1 MTRLIYIGFG
11 LLYTLESVHGHG
23 YMTGPRSRNWLA
35 FQETVWWPQTEN
47 DPQPETCPH
56 CLNRGGSLAECGIAQ
71 EMRNYDT
78 PKNALGGPMPTN
90 IQATFTQ
97 GQDVIVNVTLT
108 AHHKGHFEFAVCAIS
123 SGEVPTKECFGQN
136 KLTFVEDL
144 IYGANYDPNYPYR
157 AYVAPVDVVVDG
169 EYVPNYGTTEGL
181 MDFSFKMRLPPN
193 VYGDLVL
200 LQWYYLTANTCIHN
214 GYAEYNW
221 PDGWRDDSLSA
232 SLCGDVSPDGDGGP
246 EQFWNC
252 AETRIMAN
260 SDASFSGSNPTSLPT
275 IAVQTASVAIPVS
288 LPTASTIASYMSQPQ
303 VSRTD
308 REKTIVGYYASWQWY
323 DRNKLAA
330 PENMDFT
337 KLQRVNYAFF
347 QTDTNGNLWG
357 TDSWGDPNVLFG
369 PYNWNPSQGSE
380 QYCSWDSPTDR
391 PCNYHTYEQGLIYL
405 VHAAGAEIYPS
416 IGGWT
421 LSDPFPAMAADS
433 TARAN
438 FAQNCVDLIK
448 AYNFDGI
455 DIDWEY
461 PGFEEHSGTAND
473 KANFRLLLDDVR
485 SKLDELGEQMAH
497 VASTL
502 SELNLMTYDFH
513 GAFSETTGTNAPLY
527 YQGWGEVG
535 FSVHDCVQNWLAG
548 GGTRDK
554 INIGLPFYGRSF
566 AGATGLNE
574 PHSGADQA
582 VWGIDDGTPQYFNIV
597 AQLPSMTHIW
607 DKASWTDWAYFESGG
622 SVSFDSEN
630 AICAKTQYA
639 IENNLHGFIIWE
651 LSGDVMARFVETFLL
666 SCSLCRAVRAHFFF
680 CCEQEDL
687 STPLLDV
694 VNKKVADSSYSCG
707 EPGYSPEEVDTSA
720 ASTFTSSSVTNAV
733 QPPADF
739 TSGRPDA
746 FAPMTYPSP
755 TVISA
760 PQPTS
765 DSTSGTPDYIEESS
779 PYSVGIPSE
788 TDPLGGVQP
797 SPVPVTPNYL
807 DNDPG
812 GINTNGGVQ
821 SPLSTSTLLR
831 CRDDDS
837 SSTSKSKS
845 VPLSYS
851 YELHRHPSSS
861 AIEAMVDVKTS
872 MLNDLALY
880 LGCERASSSSASRI
894 LSSHLRKSLTET
906 IQDYIVAILSH
917 PSDMQNENSPCSVA
931 ANIDSPSVCDSM
943 IGSIT
948 LFFDINTPASVLKD
962 VPSEAIY
969 LLQTGMGSGRYESP
983 KVLKVIF
990 IDDLIV
996 SSLESDV
1003 NANMVVASPESGGT
1017 STSTIVAI
1025 ILGILLI
1032 VLTGV
1037 AQLLFFNR
1045 SKRSVQ
1051 GMQCQA
1057 ENSVTSSVSQVEE
1070 VWKKALHTYDHEN
1083 AFVPV
1088 GGYVV
1093 TISSNSSD
1101 NCSDA
1106 GSKVEL
1112 SQDVELHMHAVT
1124 FDKATR
1130 GSDPP
1135 DSHHKEV
1142 TDTLTHNEDYCISTS
1157 KDCDESALTEDN
1169 ALESPRELKNL
1180 ASMSIAELKKELE
1193 IYDVDFS
1200 NLIEKQEFVD
1210 AIEFERKRRSTTEPG
1225 DF

>member
-1 MTRLIYIGFG
+1 MTRAMVIGVG
-11 LLYTLESVHGHG
+11 LLSALESANGHG
-23 YMTGPRSRNWLA
+23 YLTGPRSRNLLA
-35 FQETVWWPQTEN
+35 FEETVWWPQTEN

-56 CLNRGGSLAECGIAQ
+56 CLNRGGTLAECGIAQ

-108 AHHKGHFEFAVCAIS
+108 AHHKGHFEFAACVIS
-123 SGEVPTKECFGQN
+123 SGELPTKECFGQN

-144 IYGANYDPNYPYR
+144 IYGANYDPNYPHR
-157 AYVAPVDVVVDG
+157 AYIAPVDFVVDG
-169 EYVPNYGTTEGL
+169 QYVPNYGTTEGL
-181 MDFSFKMRLPPN
+181 MDFSFKMRLPSN

-200 LQWYYLTANTCIHN
+200 LQWYYLTANSCIHD

-221 PDGWRDDSLSA
+221 PEGWRDDSMSA
-232 SLCGDVSPDGDGGP
+232 SLCGDISPDGDWGP

-252 AETRIMAN
+252 AETRILAN
-260 SDASFSGSNPTSLPT
+260 SDESFRSSNPTSHPT
-275 IAVQTASVAIPVS
+275 ISVQTASVAIPVG
-288 LPTASTIASYMSQPQ
+288 LPSSSTNSSITSASQ

-308 REKTIVGYYASWQWY
+308 HEKTIVGYYASWQWY

-347 QTDTNGNLWG
+347 QTDTSGNLWG

-369 PYNWNPSQGSE
+369 PYNWNPAQGSE

-391 PCNYHTYEQGLIYL
+391 PCNYHNYEQGLIYL

-448 AYNFDGI
+448 AYDFDGI

-461 PGFEEHSGTAND
+461 PGFEEHSGTPDD
-473 KANFRLLLDDVR
+473 KANFPLLLDDVR
-485 SKLDELGEQMAH
+485 SKLDELGEQTGRYYGLTAAIPCGPSHIANMDIAH

-527 YQGWGEVG
+527 YQGWGEKG
-535 FSVHDCVQNWLAG
+535 FSVHDCVENWLAG

-574 PHSGADQA
+574 PHDGADQT
-582 VWGIDDGTPQYFNIV
+582 VWGIDDGTPQYYNIM

-607 DKASWTDWAYFESGG
+607 DKTSWTDWAYFESGG
-622 SVSFDSEN
+622 SVSYDSED

-639 IENNLHGFIIWE
+639 IDNDLNGFIIWE
-651 LSGDVMARFVETFLL
+651 LSGDA
-666 SCSLCRAVRAHFFF
+666 
-680 CCEQEDL
+680 DL

-694 VNKKVADSSYSCG
+694 VNKKLADSSYSCG
-707 EPGYSPEEVDTSA
+707 EPGYYPEEEDTSVTA
-720 ASTFTSSSVTNAV
+720 TFPSSSVTNAA
-733 QPPADF
+733 QPPNDVA
-739 TSGRPDA
+739 SGRPDA
-746 FAPMTYPSP
+746 STPITYPFP
-755 TVISA
+755 TPISA

-765 DSTSGTPDYIEESS
+765 DDMAGTPDFISDDVGSQETS
-779 PYSVGIPSE
+779 PFATVAGSNQSIVNIPSE
-788 TDPLGGVQP
+788 ANPLGGVQP
-797 SPVPVTPNYL
+797 ASPPATLPYTANF
-807 DNDPG
+807 PMSSA
-812 GINTNGGVQ
+812 I
-821 SPLSTSTLLR
+821 LLR
-831 CRDDDS
+831 CRDGDS
-837 SSTSKSKS
+837 SSTSESNP
-845 VPLSYS
+845 VPLLFT

-861 AIEAMVDVKTS
+861 STEAMVDVKTS
-872 MLNDLALY
+872 ILNDIAVY
-880 LGCERASSSSASRI
+880 SGCERDSSSSAKQRL
-894 LSSHLRKSLTET
+894 LSFLRSSLTKAAH
-906 IQDYIVAILSH
+906 DYIVAILSH
-917 PSDMQNENSPCSVA
+917 PFDKRNANSPCSVA

-948 LFFDINTPASVLKD
+948 LFFDKDTPASVVND
-962 VPSEAIY
+962 VQNDIIY
-969 LLQTGMGSGRYESP
+969 VIRTGMGSGRYESS

-990 IDDLIV
+990 IDDLSV

-1003 NANMVVASPESGGT
+1003 NTNAVVWAPQSDET

-1025 ILGILLI
+1025 ILGVLLI
-1032 VLTGV
+1032 VVIGV

-1045 SKRSVQ
+1045 AKRSVGDTARQ
-1051 GMQCQA
+1051 P
-1057 ENSVTSSVSQVEE
+1057 ENSVASSVSQVEE
-1070 VWKKALHTYDHEN
+1070 VWKKALYTYDHEN
-1083 AFVPV
+1083 VIDPM
-1088 GGYVV
+1088 GGFVV
-1093 TISSNSSD
+1093 TIGSNSSD
-1101 NCSDA
+1101 ICSDA
-1106 GSKVEL
+1106 PSEVEL
-1112 SQDVELHMHAVT
+1112 SQEAGHHVHAAAL
-1124 FDKATR
+1124 DKATPC
-1130 GSDPP
+1130 SDPP
-1135 DSHHKEV
+1135 DSHHEEA
-1142 TDTLTHNEDYCISTS
+1142 TDTIAHNEHECNYMESRE
-1157 KDCDESALTEDN
+1157 CDESALTEDN
-1169 ALESPRELKNL
+1169 AIESPRELTNL
-1180 ASMSIAELKKELE
+1180 TSMNISELKKELE
-1193 IYDVDFS
+1193 IYGVDFS

-1210 AIEFERKRRSTTEPG
+1210 AIEAERRRKSTTEPG
-1225 DF
+1225 KF